1 MLDGSGGSGMKIALQ
16 FSRSCA
22 RDRVPE
28 VLIITLIYI
37 IGFAFIYAS
46 PAITLTSVP
55 RHTPRIEYSVQNI
68 LIWTCVTPSGG
79 TSTLP
84 SYSIANH
91 RQTLIRSGFGHQILT
106 VTSKPKYWTNNKRHH
121 DRWIASVNGSLV
133 GIMKHS
139 IYYGIILHILWY
151 LGYIPPPSFKDWL
164 ILQEFFSRLLLRG
177 VSLCGL
183 FSRRVWWVS
192 L

>member
-1 MLDGSGGSGMKIALQ
+1 MTTGTCDIRHIIICKVCLYTRLGVSVL
-16 FSRSCA
+16 CA
-22 RDRVPE
+22 
-28 VLIITLIYI
+28 
-37 IGFAFIYAS
+37 
-46 PAITLTSVP
+46 
-55 RHTPRIEYSVQNI
+55 EYPV
-68 LIWTCVTPSGG
+68 GG

-151 LGYIPPPSFKDWL
+151 LGYKVH
-164 ILQEFFSRLLLRG
+164 ILYSDILTQDTITQHTI
-177 VSLCGL
+177 
-183 FSRRVWWVS
+183 
-192 L
+192 

>member
-1 MLDGSGGSGMKIALQ
+1 M
-16 FSRSCA
+16 
-22 RDRVPE
+22 
-28 VLIITLIYI
+28 
-37 IGFAFIYAS
+37 
-46 PAITLTSVP
+46 PAINCKQIACVP
-55 RHTPRIEYSVQNI
+55 IHTPKVEYRVQNI

-121 DRWIASVNGSLV
+121 GRWIASVNGSLV
-133 GIMKHS
+133 GIMYHS

-164 ILQEFFSRLLLRG
+164 ILQEFFNRLLLRG
-177 VSLCGL
+177 VSFCGL